1 VAIMMSFYTGKQLA
15 EQKDSQS
22 NVHVPMVY
30 EQVPVEPAHW
40 EYRVL
45 TVDPREEDL
54 PDAVQLNELG
64 AQGWLLVGVLEQGA
78 TGGNWSSE
86 EEQMTR
92 DYVSRVLEQSAK
104 GKSSRVHYYFV
115 RQKNG

>member
-1 VAIMMSFYTGKQLA
+1 MAITMSFRTGIGLS
-15 EQKDSQS
+15 EQRDVPNSI
-22 NVHVPMVY
+22 HVPMVY
-30 EQVPVEPAHW
+30 EQVPVEPVRW
-40 EYRVL
+40 EYHVL
-45 TVDPREEDL
+45 TVDTREKDL

-78 TGGNWSSE
+78 IGRGWSGE

-92 DYVSRVLEQSAK
+92 DYVSRVLEQKAREK
-104 GKSSRVHYYFV
+104 GLRVHYYFV

>member
-1 VAIMMSFYTGKQLA
+1 
-15 EQKDSQS
+15 
-22 NVHVPMVY
+22 
-30 EQVPVEPAHW
+30 
-40 EYRVL
+40 
-45 TVDPREEDL
+45 L

-78 TGGNWSSE
+78 IGRDWSGE

-92 DYVSRVLEQSAK
+92 DYVSRVLEQRAREK
-104 GKSSRVHYYFV
+104 GLRVHYYFV